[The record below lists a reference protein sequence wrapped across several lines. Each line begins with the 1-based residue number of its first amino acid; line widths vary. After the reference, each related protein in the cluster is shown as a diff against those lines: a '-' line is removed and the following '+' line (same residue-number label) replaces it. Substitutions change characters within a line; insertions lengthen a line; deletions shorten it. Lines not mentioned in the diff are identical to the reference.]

1 VGQIVLEHLLLALA
15 GGLGGLALAWGAIS
29 IAPSILPESLPRQAE
44 ISLDRNLFVF
54 GFLLSALTGLAV
66 SLWPALLGSKS
77 SLVRPLKSSSGGGRL
92 RALLVSVEVG
102 LAVMLLVTSGLL
114 LRSLG
119 AMSRVDLGFDPDG
132 VLTMKMTPVEATY
145 PEPEDRVPLF
155 REVLARLE
163 GLPGVRFAAAAHR
176 LPLDGGNS
184 AYPAF
189 VEGRPAPPEGQFPA
203 FNFRA
208 VGGDYFDAMGM
219 TLVSGRSFVEA
230 ELWESGGA
238 VVVNE
243 AMAASLWPGGGALGS
258 RIGQS
263 PRGPWLEVIGIVG
276 SARESSLD
284 EEPQAAMYIPY
295 VAAPAPSMVI
305 VLRTAYNPVD
315 LVGPVRAAI
324 AAHDPSQPVA
334 QFETLRD
341 HVDRALG
348 PSRFQALLLSGFAAL
363 ALALAAVGIHGVI
376 SYSVRQRRQE
386 IGIRI
391 ALGARAGDVLAMVW
405 RRGMAPVAVGVVL
418 GLGAAV
424 SLSRLIESF
433 LFGVD
438 RLDPVSFG
446 GFPLVLVVVAAAAN
460 FFPARAAAA
469 IDPVETLRS
478 E

>member
-1 VGQIVLEHLLLALA
+1 
-15 GGLGGLALAWGAIS
+15 
-29 IAPSILPESLPRQAE
+29 
-44 ISLDRNLFVF
+44 
-54 GFLLSALTGLAV
+54 V
-66 SLWPALLGSKS
+66 SLWAALLGSKS
-77 SLVRPLKSSSGGGRL
+77 SLVRPLKASSGGGRL

-119 AMSRVDLGFDPDG
+119 AMSRVDLGFDPAS
-132 VLTMKMTPVEATY
+132 VLTLKMTPVEATY
-145 PEPEDRVPLF
+145 PEAADRVRLF
-155 REVLARLE
+155 REVLARLD

-184 AYPAF
+184 SFLAF
-189 VEGRPAPPEGQFPA
+189 VEGRPSPPESQFPA

-208 VGGDYFDAMGM
+208 VGGDYFEAMGM
-219 TLVSGRSFVEA
+219 TLVSGRSFVDA
-230 ELWESGGA
+230 EIWDTGGV

-243 AMAASLWPGGGALGS
+243 AMAASLWPGGGAVGS

-263 PRGPWLEVIGIVG
+263 PQGPWLEVVGIVG

-284 EEPQAAMYIPY
+284 EEPEAAMYIPY
-295 VAAPAPSMVI
+295 VVAPVPGMVI
-305 VLRTAYNPVD
+305 VARTAYDPLD
-315 LVGPVRAAI
+315 LVGPVRAAV
-324 AAHDPSQPVA
+324 AAYDPSQPVA
-334 QFETLRD
+334 QFETLRE

-348 PSRFQALLLSGFAAL
+348 PSRFHAMLLSAFAAL

-376 SYSVRQRRQE
+376 SHSVRQRRQE

-391 ALGARAGDVLAMVW
+391 ALGARARDVLALVW
-405 RRGMAPVAVGVVL
+405 RRGMTPVAAGVVL

-424 SLSRLIESF
+424 LLSLTIESF
-433 LFGVD
+433 LFGVG
-438 RLDPVSFG
+438 RLDLVSFV